1 MRLRHG
7 ISSAVLV
14 SIILVSPHLEARDKR
29 ESFIIQC
36 TNPCDAVIETIQE
49 LGGEVTKQ
57 YTNLDAVAASLPS
70 GLRPELESMELVEAV
85 DDDFLVPPPRPV
97 EAVSLGD
104 EDGDVSPQAVG
115 GERLAA
121 LREAHPT
128 NYVFSNLQTGAAS
141 LHDLG
146 HRGDGVIV
154 AVIDTGTAN
163 DPVTTPALYDFA
175 RGESK
180 VIGGESFIGGASEPA
195 ATSPF
200 NHPHGTWVACMI
212 AADAG
217 FIFPNDDPFKPIV
230 AAVSKWAPTSV
241 IPVDSASSMV
251 PMRGSAPNARIYA
264 MKVFRASGSGS
275 PASTIIAAMDRA
287 ITLRQNYNDGVPSVP
302 LSGSGTGDDPF
313 VYDSLRID
321 VVNMSLTGPT
331 LEAGRNMMDQ
341 LTLKMLNVGIV
352 PVISAGNSGPAA
364 MTGGSPGTGIG
375 ALTVGAAY
383 TAEHERIAAEVG
395 LVFGA
400 TPVDGGMYHPSDH
413 IQTAHFSSRG
423 PTADGRNDPEVVAQG
438 VYVFV
443 NAPRRTSASSV
454 LPYPVVTWV
463 SGTSFSSPAVAGAA
477 ALLREAAPSASA
489 AQIRNALISSANP
502 AVLGDNSGQIDQG
515 QGFIDIPEALS
526 LLQTTDVN
534 GGIRV
539 RKPPKKLYRRIRRLG
554 HPVLKGGIQTTVND
568 LMPGQVKHFFVL
580 IGKKTERLHVTVR
593 NIQPALEPAD
603 QNPFFGDGLLV
614 TVVDAPTSFAWTRA
628 AVFARSEVT
637 LPIDHPQEGLVRV
650 AITGGWLNAGT
661 ISAEIEITRDKT
673 KPPRISAKG
682 KTPRTGV
689 CNLETVDVP
698 PGVTELQ
705 SMLTWKYNWGMYPT
719 NDIDLI
725 IVDPN
730 ANANSSGATYASPER
745 VTIANP
751 TPGAW
756 SFLVCG
762 YEIHSRKRAKWQL
775 RVSADGNRLR
785 AR

>member
-1 MRLRHG
+1 MWLRHG
-7 ISSAVLV
+7 ISWAVVV
-14 SIILVSPHLEARDKR
+14 SIFLVSPHLEARDR
-29 ESFIIQC
+29 LERFIIQC
-36 TNPCDAVIETIQE
+36 TNPCDVIIATIQE
-49 LGGEVTKQ
+49 LGGEVAKQ
-57 YTNLDAVAASLPS
+57 YTNLDAVAASLPV
-70 GLRPELESMELVEAV
+70 GLRAELESMELVKAV
-85 DDDFLVPPPRPV
+85 DDDFVVPPPRPV

-104 EDGDVSPQAVG
+104 EEQGVSPQVVG

-121 LREAHPT
+121 LRGAHPT
-128 NYVFSNLQTGAAS
+128 NYVFSNLLTGAAS
-141 LHDLG
+141 LHNLG
-146 HRGDGVIV
+146 HRRDGAIV

-163 DPVTTPALYDFA
+163 DPVTTPALYDFTS
-175 RGESK
+175 GEPK
-180 VIGGESFIGGASEPA
+180 VIGGESFIAGASEPS
-195 ATSPF
+195 ATSVL

-217 FIFPNDDPFKPIV
+217 FVFPNDDPFTPIV

-241 IPVDSASSMV
+241 IPVDSTSSMV
-251 PMRGSAPNARIYA
+251 PMRGSAPDARIYA

-275 PASTIIAAMDRA
+275 ATSTIIAAMDRA

-302 LSGSGTGDDPF
+302 VSGSGTADDPF

-331 LEAGRNMMDQ
+331 LKAGRNMMDQ
-341 LTLKMLNVGIV
+341 LTLKMLGVGIV

-395 LVFGA
+395 LIFGA
-400 TPVDGGMYHPSDH
+400 TPVNGGLYHPSDH

-423 PTADGRNDPEVVAQG
+423 PTADGRNDPEVLAQG

-454 LPYPVVTWV
+454 LPYPVITWV

-489 AQIRNALISSANP
+489 GQIRNALISSANP
-502 AVLGDNSGQIDQG
+502 GVVGDNSGKIDQG
-515 QGFIDIPEALS
+515 QGFIDIPQALD
-526 LLQTTDVN
+526 LLQTTKVD
-534 GGIRV
+534 GRIRV
-539 RKPPKKLYRRIRRLG
+539 RKPPKKLHKRIRRLG
-554 HPVLKGGIQTTVND
+554 YPVLQRGGQTTLND
-568 LMPGQVKHFFVL
+568 LMPGQVKHFFVR
-580 IGKKTERLHVTVR
+580 IKKKTARLHVTVR
-593 NIQPALEPAD
+593 NIRPALDPAD

-628 AVFARSEVT
+628 AVFAKSDVT
-637 LPIDHPQEGLVRV
+637 VPIDNPQEGLVRV
-650 AITGGWLNAGT
+650 AITGGWLNAGP
-661 ISAEIEITRDKT
+661 ISADIEITRDKS

-689 CNLETVDVP
+689 CSLETVNVP
-698 PGVTELQ
+698 TGVAELQ
-705 SMLTWKYNWGMYPT
+705 TMLTWKYNWGMYPT
-719 NDIDLI
+719 NDLDLI

-730 ANANSSGATYASPER
+730 GNTNASGATFASPER

-751 TPGAW
+751 TPGGW

-762 YEIHSRKRAKWQL
+762 YEIHSRDRAKWQL
-775 RVSADGNRLR
+775 RVSGDGKRLR